1 LSSAA
6 EAITF
11 NSLPGTYVI
20 PNNNTTGV
28 TASINIAGQ
37 PSIASFNSVTISGF
51 THGFYA
57 DLRAF
62 LSNGATE
69 VQLFRTD
76 RFPDNERFDAGGS
89 DLDGNYTFA
98 TSGANWYTQSSA
110 IVPSATYASVDPLSA
125 FNGSPLNGTWTLK
138 VEDRIRFDTG
148 SFSSFSIDV
157 TPVPFES
164 NAAPAGMAIV
174 FGAFFVR
181 RKLQQRS
188 TQKMLAESVDS
199 GLIHE
204 PTVQ

>member
-1 LSSAA
+1 
-6 EAITF
+6 
-11 NSLPGTYVI
+11 
-20 PNNNTTGV
+20 
-28 TASINIAGQ
+28 NISGQ
-37 PSIASFNSVTISGF
+37 PNIASFNSVTISGF
-51 THGFYA
+51 THSYYS

-76 RFPDNERFDAGGS
+76 RAIDGERFDAGS
-89 DLDGNYTFA
+89 RDLNGDYTFA
-98 TSGANWYTQSSA
+98 TTGADWYNHFSD
-110 IVPSATYASVDPLSA
+110 IVPPATYASFEPLSA
-125 FNGSPLNGTWTLK
+125 FNGSPLNGTWTLN
-138 VEDRIRFDTG
+138 VQDRAEQEIG
-148 SFSSFSIDV
+148 SFSSFSINV

-164 NAAPAGMAIV
+164 NAAPAAMAIV